1 MKHVGAS
8 SYICMSHKSGN
19 LFCEEREEDKISMES
34 IESNFKVAERL
45 ISVESDDV
53 LHDQQRAN
61 LPDAPERFIFT
72 CFTKL
77 ELLN

>member
-1 MKHVGAS
+1 
-8 SYICMSHKSGN
+8 MSHKSGN